1 VNFSEAEHAKAQYPG
16 ILQGVVNPT
25 WRNLM
30 ADTNDDIGAARGGK
44 EYLDGYVGFSEFI
57 ASDYSLS
64 IYRKFGSLAA
74 RNLLYLEAEL
84 QLLQFQFGALDDAD
98 SAIPTRPGDDVEKA
112 RTENANRSW
121 DDLKQQVMEGDTRQA
136 EKLRMIYELRRLTK
150 EYGM

>member
-1 VNFSEAEHAKAQYPG
+1 
-16 ILQGVVNPT
+16 
-25 WRNLM
+25 M
-30 ADTNDDIGAARGGK
+30 ADTNDDIEATRGGK
-44 EYLDGYVGFSEFI
+44 EYLDGYVDFSEFI

-84 QLLQFQFGALDDAD
+84 QLLQFQLGAFDDAD
-98 SAIPTRPGDDVEKA
+98 SAILRRPADGVEKA

-121 DDLKQQVMEGDTRQA
+121 DDLKQQAMEGDTRQA
-136 EKLRMIYELRRLTK
+136 EKLRMIYELRRLMK